1 MSEQSFEDAIR
12 SMLRAA
18 APPEVPASLEQRAFA
33 IPYEIRTTGRGRR
46 AGRTLRGLA
55 GALAAVIVVVA
66 LVSAAVL
73 LRPLV
78 VPGGATSTVNPIGVA
93 SVFGTLSAS
102 DFELVIGDRSFTGG
116 PSGWSHPSASLGL
129 EVSITG
135 SSTFGSFELHWIEHA
150 APMTLVAYVEANA
163 HDWWVS
169 EIVASEG
176 RPDGTG
182 WLYFE
187 GPFFE
192 RPLGSAYDG
201 EAVLASSRSTDG
213 LTATLRFGHLRLT
226 AFQSGSVPRDPTKGT
241 MAPGPSGGGT
251 VDASADPD
259 FIAVAG
265 PTEGIPGYAPR
276 ALVLSTGPTN
286 GYVGAPP
293 DVPVYAADLR
303 TLVGYMVSGRG
314 FVPLTQVAATPAG
327 TSTPPV
333 GRAPATL
340 LPGEL
345 VLATAAPGST
355 GVAGTL
361 LTGVLGGEVR
371 GDHACL
377 WLTPSDAPTTRVA
390 LVWPSGYHAY
400 DDPPLQINAPDYRVI
415 ALAGSTVSLSGG
427 SPAAG
432 TIPTPN
438 LDPCGVGSIFVVSGV
453 VSNGGAVTP
462 ATVAM
467 PSAAP

>member
-18 APPEVPASLEQRAFA
+18 APPEVPASLERHALA
-33 IPYEIRTTGRGRR
+33 IPYEIRTTGRGRG

-55 GALAAVIVVVA
+55 GAVAAVMVVVA
-66 LVSAAVL
+66 LVSAVVL

-78 VPGGATSTVNPIGVA
+78 VPGGATSNVNPIGVA
-93 SVFGTLSAS
+93 SAFGTFSAS

-135 SSTFGSFELHWIEHA
+135 SSIFGSFELHWIEHA

-163 HDWWVS
+163 HHWWVS
-169 EIVASEG
+169 EIVVSEG

-192 RPLGSAYDG
+192 RPLGTAFDG

-213 LTATLRFGHLRLT
+213 ATATLRFGDLRLT
-226 AFQSGSVPRDPTKGT
+226 AFQSGAASRDPTMGT
-241 MAPGPSGGGT
+241 MPPLPSTGPGAEQWT
-251 VDASADPD
+251 MPD

-265 PTEGIPGYAPR
+265 PSGGVGYAPR
-276 ALVLSTGPTN
+276 ALVLGTGPTN
-286 GYVGAPP
+286 GYVGGPP

-303 TLVGYMVSGRG
+303 TLVGYWMSGRG
-314 FVPLTQVAATPAG
+314 FVPLADVAARPLVSGNPQSSPGA
-327 TSTPPV
+327 
-333 GRAPATL
+333 ATL

-345 VLATAAPGST
+345 VLATAAQGST
-355 GVAGTL
+355 GDAGTL

-390 LVWPSGYHAY
+390 LVWPAGYHAY

-432 TIPTPN
+432 TIPTPD

>member
-1 MSEQSFEDAIR
+1 MSEQTFEDALR
-12 SMLRAA
+12 SMLRSA
-18 APPEVPASLEQRAFA
+18 APADVPASLEHRAFA
-33 IPYEIRTTGRGRR
+33 IPTEMRTTGHGWR

-55 GALAAVIVVVA
+55 GALAAVVVVVA
-66 LVSAAVL
+66 IVSAAVL
-73 LRPLV
+73 LRPV
-78 VPGGATSTVNPIGVA
+78 VVTSNGTTTGIPIGVA
-93 SVFGTLSAS
+93 SVFGAFSAS
-102 DFELVIGDRSFTGG
+102 DLELIIGDQSFTGG
-116 PSGWSHPSASLGL
+116 PSGWSHPSGGVGLDASF
-129 EVSITG
+129 TG

-150 APMTLVAYVEANA
+150 APMTLVAYVAANA

-201 EAVLASSRSTDG
+201 EAVLTSSRSTDG
-213 LTATLRFGHLRLT
+213 LTATLRFGNLQMT
-226 AFQSGSVPRDPTKGT
+226 AFRSGSASRDLTKGT
-241 MAPGPSGGGT
+241 EPPPPSGGSSGALGT
-251 VDASADPD
+251 VPD

-265 PTEGIPGYAPR
+265 PTGGVGYAPQL
-276 ALVLSTGPTN
+276 LVLGTGPTN

-314 FVPLTQVAATPAG
+314 FVPLAQAAATPVG
-327 TSTPPV
+327 TSTPPASP
-333 GRAPATL
+333 GQATL

-345 VLATAAPGST
+345 VLATTAPGSAA
-355 GVAGTL
+355 GGTL

-377 WLTPSDAPTTRVA
+377 WLTPSDAPTTRLA

-400 DDPPLQINAPDYRVI
+400 DDPPLQLNAPDYRVI
-415 ALAGSTVSLSGG
+415 ALAGATLSLSGG
-427 SPAAG
+427 SPAPGA
-432 TIPTPN
+432 TPT
-438 LDPCGVGSIFVVSGV
+438 LDEDPCGLGSIFVVSGV
-453 VSNGGAVTP
+453 VSVAGVMPSGA
-462 ATVAM
+462 VAM
-467 PSAAP
+467 PSATP

>member
-18 APPEVPASLEQRAFA
+18 APAEVPASLERQAFA
-33 IPYEIRTTGRGRR
+33 IPYEMGSTGRGRG

-55 GALAAVIVVVA
+55 GAVAAVIVVVA

-78 VPGGATSTVNPIGVA
+78 VPGSGTTTVNPIGVA
-93 SVFGTLSAS
+93 SSFGSFSAS

-129 EVSITG
+129 DVSITG

-150 APMTLVAYVEANA
+150 APMTLVAYVAANA

-192 RPLGSAYDG
+192 RPRGTAFDG

-213 LTATLRFGHLRLT
+213 LTATLRFGDLRLT
-226 AFQSGSVPRDPTKGT
+226 AFQSGAASRDPTKGT
-241 MAPGPSGGGT
+241 MPPLPSVGPGGGQGT
-251 VDASADPD
+251 VPD

-265 PTEGIPGYAPR
+265 PSDGVGYAPQ
-276 ALVLSTGPTN
+276 ALVLGTGPTN
-286 GYVGAPP
+286 GYVGGPP

-314 FVPLTQVAATPAG
+314 FVPLADVA
-327 TSTPPV
+327 S
-333 GRAPATL
+333 L
-340 LPGEL
+340 LPVSGNPQSSPGAASLMPGDL

-355 GVAGTL
+355 GDAGTL

-377 WLTPSDAPTTRVA
+377 WLTSSDAPTTRVA

-400 DDPPLQINAPDYRVI
+400 DDPPLQLNGPDYRVI
-415 ALAGSTVSLSGG
+415 ALAGSTVSLSGRP
-427 SPAAG
+427 PAPG
-432 TIPTPN
+432 TTPAPD
-438 LDPCGVGSIFVVSGV
+438 LDPCGVGSIFVVAGV